1 MIDLHI
7 YHKYIVILH
16 FIHVI
21 VDCRI
26 QIIFKYAPN
35 AFKQLK
41 TTNNRSV
48 GHAIDTT

>member
-1 MIDLHI
+1 MRDLYI

-21 VDCRI
+21 VDCGI
-26 QIIFKYAPN
+26 QIIFIYAPN
-35 AFKQLK
+35 MFKQLK
-41 TTNNRSV
+41 RTNNRSV